1 MAYRRI
7 PERRWQVGNNDVA
20 NSIRLVLAWV
30 MKALIIST
38 VVFTLLLGAMSAPA
52 AEKSYPLRVRG
63 GGALRCTSEQT
74 KTSSLTKLIVMF
86 NFANHSGSAGLRPG
100 EGSWLD
106 RGGRPGE
113 PSRLEYY
120 LHESDAQKIID
131 YLRSPGNYYTF
142 ECFNTGKGYL
152 QVTKAYTKSVRI
164 D

>member
-1 MAYRRI
+1 MTL
-7 PERRWQVGNNDVA
+7 QVQSGSYYA
-20 NSIRLVLAWV
+20 RL

-38 VVFTLLLGAMSAPA
+38 MLFTFFLEAMSVSA
-52 AEKSYPLRVRG
+52 AAQSYPLRVRG
-63 GGALRCTSEQT
+63 GGALRCTWEQT
-74 KTSSLTKLIVMF
+74 KTPSLVKLIVTF
-86 NFANHSGSAGLRPG
+86 NFANHSGNAGLRPG

-113 PSRLEYY
+113 PGRLEYY
-120 LHESDAQKIID
+120 ANESDAQKIVD
-131 YLRSPGNYYTF
+131 YLRSPGSYYTF

>member
-1 MAYRRI
+1 MTLQIQSGSYYA
-7 PERRWQVGNNDVA
+7 G
-20 NSIRLVLAWV
+20 L

-38 VVFTLLLGAMSAPA
+38 VVFTFLLDAMSASA

-63 GGALRCTSEQT
+63 GGALRCTWEQT
-74 KTSSLTKLIVMF
+74 KSSSLGKLIVTF
-86 NFANHSGSAGLRPG
+86 NFANHSGNVGLRPG

-113 PSRLEYY
+113 PGRLEYY
-120 LHESDAQKIID
+120 VAPSDAKNIID
-131 YLRSPGNYYTF
+131 YLRSPGSYYTF

>member
-1 MAYRRI
+1 
-7 PERRWQVGNNDVA
+7 
-20 NSIRLVLAWV
+20 
-30 MKALIIST
+30 MKALITST
-38 VVFTLLLGAMSAPA
+38 MMFTFLLGAMSAPA

-63 GGALRCTSEQT
+63 GGATRCTSEKT
-74 KTSSLTKLIVMF
+74 KTPSLWKLIVTF
-86 NFANHSGSAGLRPG
+86 NFANHSGNAGLRPG

-113 PSRLEYY
+113 PGRLEYY
-120 LHESDAQKIID
+120 VHESDAQKIVD
-131 YLRSPGNYYTF
+131 YLRSPANYYTF